1 MTSPAHPGARR
12 STETAGRP
20 FVGRA
25 AELTFLHNAWQAGQ
39 ERGARVI
46 GVDGDAGIGK
56 TALVQRFRADIT
68 PARCVWASGDEQ
80 ESHLPWGVLWQ
91 LVRQVSPELV
101 TLVEGLDAQA
111 DPLFVGK
118 GLLRYLESSDE
129 LLLVVD
135 DAQWAD
141 RPSLAVLRFVAR
153 RLLSGPVTDPVL
165 MLVVHQP
172 AGAGGDLGQPWPR
185 PGLDDGW
192 RRIFESDRGS
202 HLRIG
207 GLSSHE
213 LVELAAALG
222 HPGLNP
228 AGATRLREHTGGNPL
243 YAQAV
248 LDQVPL
254 RSIAAGTGPLPAPH
268 DIALIVADQL
278 ERCTQPTRQ
287 LVTAGSVLGRR
298 FRLATVR
305 ALANLVDTA
314 APVAEAVGSRFL
326 AEVPG
331 TEGQELAFTH
341 GLVQA
346 AIYDDLGAAQRR
358 ELHRAAAGLVS
369 GAATLR
375 HRIAAADGPD
385 PVLAAD
391 LDATAHEELRLGRIP
406 VAAAQLRTCLDLT
419 APGPE
424 RAPRLLTAVEA
435 LLVTGDA
442 VTAAEY
448 ADEVLAGQGAP
459 WWDYVAGQQ
468 AMLSGRINDAR
479 QRLTRAL
486 DAVLAGQP
494 PPPTPADL
502 TARIASQLAI
512 VGIVTLSYPDMIEY
526 GEIAV
531 RSGSQERWVSAFAW
545 FARSIGLA
553 LAGRGDEALAGLTG
567 VEQPGAQSG
576 LDGLVARGMIRLW
589 RDELAGAHQDLLA
602 VTERA
607 AAGEAMRVAQAL
619 SFLGEVEYRRGMLAE
634 SVLHTELA
642 IADAEENGRVWDLT
656 MLHALATYPR
666 AARGDWTDADTHVA
680 KAAEWAPVLG
690 IRSSAAFAA
699 GSRAAVA
706 VARGDATTM
715 LAAATDLDAA
725 YDSLEPGTYLLGP
738 VRADA
743 LSRLGRIDE
752 ATEAVDA
759 FAGSLAQSG
768 RRSALMGV
776 ARVRAQI
783 NLARG
788 ESRAAR
794 SDCALALNIASDLG
808 MPLEQGRAE
817 LLTGRCLLAQGK
829 RGAAERHVHNALRQF
844 TMLGAHAFTA
854 RALAVVEEFGLSAD
868 TAQGPFEVLTDT
880 ERAVARLASEGL
892 SNREIAARL
901 IISQKTVEYHM
912 GHVFDKLD
920 ITSRQQLRHLV
931 EESA

>member
-1 MTSPAHPGARR
+1 VTTPAQTSAR
-12 STETAGRP
+12 RP

-25 AELTFLHNAWQAGQ
+25 AELTFLTRAWQSSQ
-39 ERGARVI
+39 ERRARVI
-46 GVDGDAGIGK
+46 GVEGDAGIGK
-56 TALVQRFRADIT
+56 TALVQRFRADIE

-80 ESHLPWGVLWQ
+80 EAHLPWGVLWQ
-91 LVRQVSPELV
+91 VARQVSPDLV
-101 TLVEGLDAQA
+101 SMVEELDAQA

-118 GLLRYLESSDE
+118 GLLHYLESADE

-141 RPSLAVLRFVAR
+141 RPSLAALRFVAR

-172 AGAGGDLGQPWPR
+172 TGAGGDLAQPWPS

-202 HLRIG
+202 HLRID
-207 GLSSHE
+207 GLTSNE
-213 LVELAAALG
+213 LIELAAADG

-228 AGATRLREHTGGNPL
+228 VGATRLREHTGGNPL

-254 RSIAAGTGPLPAPH
+254 RSIAGGTGPLPAPH
-268 DIALIVADQL
+268 DIALIVAEQL
-278 ERCTQPTRQ
+278 DRCSEPTRQ

-305 ALANLVDTA
+305 ALANLVDTSA
-314 APVAEAVGSRFL
+314 AVAEAVGSRFL

-331 TEGQELAFTH
+331 TEGQELVFTH

-346 AIYDDLGAAQRR
+346 AIYDDLGAAHRR
-358 ELHRAAAGLVS
+358 DLHRAAAGLVS
-369 GAATLR
+369 GPATLR

-406 VAAAQLRTCLDLT
+406 VAAAQLRTSLDLT
-419 APGPE
+419 ARGPE
-424 RAPRLLTAVEA
+424 RGPRLLSAVEA

-448 ADEVLAGQGAP
+448 QDEVAAGQGAP

-468 AMLSGRINDAR
+468 AMQSGRIDEAR
-479 QRLTRAL
+479 QRLGRAL
-486 DAVLAGQP
+486 DAVLAGRQP
-494 PPPTPADL
+494 PPPAPADL

-512 VGIVTLSYPDMIEY
+512 IGIVTLSYPDMIEY
-526 GEIAV
+526 GEMAV
-531 RSGSQERWVSAFAW
+531 RSGSRERWVGAFAW
-545 FARSIGLA
+545 FARSVGLA
-553 LAGRGDEALAGLTG
+553 LAGRGDEALAGLSG
-567 VEQPGAQSG
+567 VELPGAQGG

-589 RDELAGAHQDLLA
+589 QDELAGAHQDLLA

-607 AAGEAMRVAQAL
+607 AAGEAMRIAQAL

-656 MLHALATYPR
+656 MLHALASYAR
-666 AARGDWTDADTHVA
+666 AARADWPEADTHVA
-680 KAAEWAPVLG
+680 KAAEWAPLLG

-715 LAAATDLDAA
+715 LAAANDLDAA

-743 LSRLGRIDE
+743 LSRLGRIEE

-759 FAGSLAQSG
+759 FAGALAQSG

-794 SDCALALNIASDLG
+794 SDCALALGIATDLG
-808 MPLEQGRAE
+808 MPLELGRAE

-829 RGAAERHVHNALRQF
+829 RGGAERHVHNALRQF
-844 TMLGAHAFTA
+844 TVLGAHAFTA
-854 RALAVVEEFGLSAD
+854 RALAVIEEFGLSAD
-868 TAQGPFEVLTDT
+868 TAHGPFDGLTDT
-880 ERAVARLASEGL
+880 ERAVARLACDRL

-920 ITSRQQLRHLV
+920 ISSRQELRHLV
-931 EESA
+931 ETRVAGPDN